1 MLFIRMGPRL
11 LFVQSSQVEGTKD
24 FLMEE
29 LAGEE
34 TDFYTGMEEA
44 TENNCLIFITDVV
57 DHDKTIVEDAKSIIM
72 VKKPA
77 LLCLSTIINNYA
89 PSLVKRVNLGPSI
102 MFMRIAG
109 NEEKIV
115 EHIRSMYNGKVLSLK
130 EAVSAGEMY
139 DTILSL
145 TKKQLSHRLSL
156 KDVLDTY
163 LLLPQPAS
171 QIYRKLR
178 SEGIL
183 FITRNLE
190 ERRWYELRLNIYDA
204 YGRYR
209 EQYERLIF
217 VLSQLEVGM
226 VLEESWTRDHALAL
240 LSVLAY
246 QIRLFTLYEPEE
258 IKKILLGLEYDGSGK
273 RLADF
278 DLYYRNHKISW
289 VDINRD
295 RKDRNKIE
303 EAMQY
308 RQKILSELTPM
319 AAEKFLEMEREI
331 REKKCGSEG

>member
-139 DTILSL
+139 DNFIL
-145 TKKQLSHRLSL
+145 
-156 KDVLDTY
+156 
-163 LLLPQPAS
+163 
-171 QIYRKLR
+171 
-178 SEGIL
+178 
-183 FITRNLE
+183 N
-190 ERRWYELRLNIYDA
+190 
-204 YGRYR
+204 
-209 EQYERLIF
+209 
-217 VLSQLEVGM
+217 
-226 VLEESWTRDHALAL
+226 
-240 LSVLAY
+240 
-246 QIRLFTLYEPEE
+246 
-258 IKKILLGLEYDGSGK
+258 
-273 RLADF
+273 
-278 DLYYRNHKISW
+278 
-289 VDINRD
+289 
-295 RKDRNKIE
+295 
-303 EAMQY
+303 
-308 RQKILSELTPM
+308 
-319 AAEKFLEMEREI
+319 
-331 REKKCGSEG
+331 